1 MARGT
6 SQDDKEV
13 LPISSKYRIVI
24 LIGDTMLKDSL
35 TIMQELS
42 GYGNPKTRL
51 SRLLKAGTL
60 TQVRR
65 GLFVEGEA
73 PPPKVLAPVIY
84 GPSYLSFQYALA
96 FHGLI
101 PEGVPIFT
109 SAAYGKNKD
118 KAFSTPFGEY
128 TYAYLPKAVYPYG
141 IERREEA
148 GYPYLVACPEKAL
161 SDSVYKTRGIETLD
175 DISQLLGE
183 DWRMDPDELAGLQWN
198 QLAEWSPLYRSRP
211 VALLAA
217 WGVKTHG

>member
-1 MARGT
+1 
-6 SQDDKEV
+6 
-13 LPISSKYRIVI
+13 
-24 LIGDTMLKDSL
+24 MLKDSL
-35 TIMQELS
+35 TVMQELS

-65 GLFVEGEA
+65 GLFVAGEA
-73 PPPKVLAPVIY
+73 PPAQVLAPVIY

-101 PEGVPIFT
+101 PEGVLTFT

-141 IERREEA
+141 IERQEEA

-161 SDSVYKTRGIETLD
+161 ADSVYKARGIGTEADLTK
-175 DISQLLGE
+175 LLFE
-183 DWRMDPDELAGLQWN
+183 DWRIDPSELGPFDWRQI
-198 QLAEWSPLYRSRP
+198 AEWSALYRSRP

-217 WGVKTHG
+217 WGVKTYG